1 MMWPRRERLEIMA
14 EILEITSHGG
24 ATKTSIVYKANLNF
38 TIVQRYLRHL
48 ESKGII
54 EQSNGSGN
62 SVYKLTSKGRTVL
75 HSVRTTLD
83 LVLDVKTAAS

>member
-14 EILEITSHGG
+14 EILEIASHGG

-38 TIVQRYLRHL
+38 TLVQRYLDHL
-48 ESKGII
+48 ESKGVL
-54 EQSNGSGN
+54 EQLDGGGV

-75 HSVRTTLD
+75 HSVRSTLD
-83 LVLDVKTAAS
+83 MLLDRKTAAS